1 MREIG
6 IGVLG
11 FGTVGA
17 GVVEGLLKNGDLIAG
32 RSGIFPI
39 VKKIADLDVVSDR
52 GIALPANILT
62 TDAAAVIE
70 DEEVVIGGNDDIT
83 LDGAVSSISI
93 LSSLD
98 AVSNVDLDE

>member
-52 GIALPANILT
+52 GMHYHKYI
-62 TDAAAVIE
+62 D
-70 DEEVVIGGNDDIT
+70 DRCGGCH
-83 LDGAVSSISI
+83 
-93 LSSLD
+93 
-98 AVSNVDLDE
+98 

>member
-32 RSGIFPI
+32 RSGISADR
-39 VKKIADLDVVSDR
+39 KKNSR
-52 GIALPANILT
+52 FRYC
-62 TDAAAVIE
+62 
-70 DEEVVIGGNDDIT
+70 
-83 LDGAVSSISI
+83 
-93 LSSLD
+93 
-98 AVSNVDLDE
+98 